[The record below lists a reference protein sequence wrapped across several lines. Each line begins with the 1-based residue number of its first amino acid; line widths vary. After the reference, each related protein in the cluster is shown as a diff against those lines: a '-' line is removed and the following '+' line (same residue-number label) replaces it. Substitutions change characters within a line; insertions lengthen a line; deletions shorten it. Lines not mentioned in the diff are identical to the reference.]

1 MTRRGI
7 VVIPKSTDFDCT
19 TRYIDYN
26 LDFLCLVA
34 ETVAQSKFCEGCTQ
48 AHDCKKVYEQL
59 GQSKGSSVA
68 LGVVVAFLL
77 PIIVFV
83 VTLGVSGQFLAN
95 AVAQKYQTPAAFVS
109 ALFVTVSVMLVVSL
123 ILKRLHRNT

>member
-1 MTRRGI
+1 
-7 VVIPKSTDFDCT
+7 
-19 TRYIDYN
+19 
-26 LDFLCLVA
+26 VA
-34 ETVAQSKFCEGCTQ
+34 HSEFCEGCSQ

-77 PIIVFV
+77 PIVVFV
-83 VTLGVSGQFLAN
+83 VTLGVSGQLLAN

-109 ALFVTVSVMLVVSL
+109 ALFVTASVMLTVSL